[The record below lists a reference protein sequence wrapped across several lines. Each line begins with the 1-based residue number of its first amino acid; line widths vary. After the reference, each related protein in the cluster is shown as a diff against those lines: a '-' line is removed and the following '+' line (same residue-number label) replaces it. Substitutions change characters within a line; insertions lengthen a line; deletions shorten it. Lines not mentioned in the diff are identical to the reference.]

1 MLKKTLFDDNQRRD
15 QSTGLRKEVTS
26 LERLKNLEDKI
37 TTAIE
42 RVKTLKEEKLI
53 MQRKLRELEGLI
65 NDRNEEI
72 EQLRY
77 EKNTIRNQ
85 IESLLDELETLV
97 SDSDKE

>member
-1 MLKKTLFDDNQRRD
+1 
-15 QSTGLRKEVTS
+15 

-42 RVKTLKEEKLI
+42 RVKTLKEEKFV
-53 MQRKLRELEGLI
+53 MQRKIKELEGLL
-65 NDRNEEI
+65 NEKNEEI

-85 IESLLDELETLV
+85 IEGLLDELETLV
-97 SDSDKE
+97 SEKE

>member
-26 LERLKNLEDKI
+26 LERLKSLEDKI

-42 RVKTLKEEKLI
+42 RVKTLKEEQFI
-53 MQRKLRELEGLI
+53 MQRKIKELEGIL
-65 NDRNEEI
+65 NEKNEEI

-77 EKNTIRNQ
+77 EKDIIRNQ
-85 IESLLDELETLV
+85 IEGLLDELETLV
-97 SDSDKE
+97 SEKE

>member
-26 LERLKNLEDKI
+26 LERLKSLEDKI

-42 RVKTLKEEKLI
+42 RVKTLKEEQFV
-53 MQRKLRELEGLI
+53 MQRKIKELEGIL
-65 NDRNEEI
+65 NEKNEEI

-77 EKNTIRNQ
+77 EKDIIRNQ
-85 IESLLDELETLV
+85 IEGLLDELETLV
-97 SDSDKE
+97 SEKE

>member
-1 MLKKTLFDDNQRRD
+1 MLKKTLFDDSQRLD

-53 MQRKLRELEGLI
+53 MQKKMKELEGLL
-65 NDRNEEI
+65 DEKNEEI
-72 EQLRY
+72 EQIRY

-97 SDSDKE
+97 SEKE

>member
-1 MLKKTLFDDNQRRD
+1 MLKKTLFDDSQRLD

-53 MQRKLRELEGLI
+53 MQRKLKELEGLL
-65 NDRNEEI
+65 NEKNEEI
-72 EQLRY
+72 DQIRY

-97 SDSDKE
+97 SEKE

>member
-1 MLKKTLFDDNQRRD
+1 M
-15 QSTGLRKEVTS
+15 
-26 LERLKNLEDKI
+26 ERLKNLEDKI

-53 MQRKLRELEGLI
+53 MQRKIKELEGLL
-65 NDRNEEI
+65 NEKNEEI
-72 EQLRY
+72 EQIRY

-97 SDSDKE
+97 SEKE

>member
-1 MLKKTLFDDNQRRD
+1 MLKKTLFDDSQRLD
-15 QSTGLRKEVTS
+15 QSTGLRKEVMS

-42 RVKTLKEEKLI
+42 RVKTLKEEKII
-53 MQRKLRELEGLI
+53 MQRKIKELEGLL
-65 NDRNEEI
+65 NEKNEEI
-72 EQLRY
+72 EQIRY

-97 SDSDKE
+97 SEKE

>member
-1 MLKKTLFDDNQRRD
+1 
-15 QSTGLRKEVTS
+15 

-42 RVKTLKEEKLI
+42 RVKTLKEEKLV
-53 MQRKLRELEGLI
+53 MQRKIKELEGLL
-65 NDRNEEI
+65 NDKNEEI

-85 IESLLDELETLV
+85 IEGLLDELETLV
-97 SDSDKE
+97 SEKE

>member
-1 MLKKTLFDDNQRRD
+1 
-15 QSTGLRKEVTS
+15 

-42 RVKTLKEEKLI
+42 RVKTLKEERLVL
-53 MQRKLRELEGLI
+53 QRKIKELEGLV
-65 NDRNEEI
+65 NEKNEEI

-85 IESLLDELETLV
+85 IEGLLDELETLV
-97 SDSDKE
+97 SEKE